1 MVVVNVTGKF
11 NLISIGLAAG
21 SQTIIFNLGHC
32 GFAWTRG
39 TLYYCNIQIH
49 YVVLESSCAKINSH
63 FVIIFIIAYVQN
75 AITFFIC
82 SEHNQLLI

>member
-1 MVVVNVTGKF
+1 
-11 NLISIGLAAG
+11 
-21 SQTIIFNLGHC
+21 
-32 GFAWTRG
+32 
-39 TLYYCNIQIH
+39 LYYCNIQIH